1 MTVAGRTE
9 GCSLGVGR
17 GEGIRLTVYRL
28 EARMPQGFG
37 AAKIL
42 RSLYCVYGMIRVVS
56 SLRIY
61 TVRVESNFPPDFR

>member
-42 RSLYCVYGMIRVVS
+42 RSLYCVWMIRVVS
-56 SLRIY
+56 NLLDVYGKS
-61 TVRVESNFPPDFR
+61 

>member
-42 RSLYCVYGMIRVVS
+42 RSLYCVYGTCGFEFTN
-56 SLRIY
+56 IY
-61 TVRVESNFPPDFR
+61 GKS